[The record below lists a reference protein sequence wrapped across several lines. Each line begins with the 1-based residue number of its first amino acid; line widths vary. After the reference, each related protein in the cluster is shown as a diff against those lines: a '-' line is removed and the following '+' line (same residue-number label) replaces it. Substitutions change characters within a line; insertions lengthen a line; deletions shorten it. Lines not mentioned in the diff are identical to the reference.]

1 MHHQQMMIDKSEDL
15 TRQILVLRVCVESCV
30 RLYQS
35 FFRKKIIR
43 IVFVTI
49 TIIRLFHH
57 VVSKKLQEKRQFHT
71 VKFSKEALQTWELD
85 LLQTMN

>member
-1 MHHQQMMIDKSEDL
+1 MQMMIDKSEDL
-15 TRQILVLRVCVESCV
+15 TRQMLVPRVCVESCV

-43 IVFVTI
+43 IITI

>member
-1 MHHQQMMIDKSEDL
+1 MHHQQLMIDKSEDL
-15 TRQILVLRVCVESCV
+15 TRQMLVPRVCVESCV

-43 IVFVTI
+43 IITI

-57 VVSKKLQEKRQFHT
+57 VVSKKLQEKRLLRDT